1 MSEPQKHPIPRAIKL
16 TVAVLGIEVLAP
28 AYWAIGEL
36 VSIFSGKAPVPMALA
51 LFALFAGFAVWILAA
66 AKGLLAGRAW
76 ARSSALFWQLVQLAI
91 ASESFTGPGGNVWIG
106 SGLIATSVVVLVLLF
121 SKQSLAHTRRD
132 IER

>member
-51 LFALFAGFAVWILAA
+51 LGEGAEALDELRLDAQHAPRVGVHPVARAAGVEQPLVGGGRGDLGAPQRHRALRAQGLVGLGARGSAV
-66 AKGLLAGRAW
+66 GR
-76 ARSSALFWQLVQLAI
+76 R
-91 ASESFTGPGGNVWIG
+91 GG
-106 SGLIATSVVVLVLLF
+106 
-121 SKQSLAHTRRD
+121 
-132 IER
+132 